1 MSVRES
7 TSADRDTIASVR
19 KLGVMNTQALPAA
32 LAEIVDDFQALTEPE
47 RLQLLLEF
55 SRGLP
60 ELPERLKDHPELLEQ
75 VVECQS
81 PLFLTIETEQDDGGA
96 PERVRLFFKAPPEA
110 PTTRGFA
117 GVLHEGLD
125 GLSAAEIL
133 AVPDDMP
140 ELLGLTRAITPLRMR
155 GMTAMLGRIKRKV
168 AAAAPG
174 RPDARAPDPH
184 GPQDSLPGNSGH
196 RSTGGGRRSLCRPPL
211 QPRSGGGQLR
221 TGSRRGAGHR
231 SRHGSSRP

>member
-1 MSVRES
+1 M
-7 TSADRDTIASVR
+7 TTHD
-19 KLGVMNTQALPAA
+19 LPAA
-32 LAEIVDDFQALTEPE
+32 LAEIVDDFQALAEPE

-55 SRGLP
+55 SRELP
-60 ELPERLKDHPELLEQ
+60 ELPDRLKDHPELLEQ

-81 PLFLTIETEQDDGGA
+81 PLFLTIETEKNDAGTA
-96 PERVRLFFKAPPEA
+96 SAVRLYFKAPPEA

-168 AAAAPG
+168 AAT
-174 RPDARAPDPH
+174 
-184 GPQDSLPGNSGH
+184 SG
-196 RSTGGGRRSLCRPPL
+196 S
-211 QPRSGGGQLR
+211 Q
-221 TGSRRGAGHR
+221 A
-231 SRHGSSRP
+231 

>member
-1 MSVRES
+1 
-7 TSADRDTIASVR
+7 VR
-19 KLGVMNTQALPAA
+19 KLGVMNTSALPAA

-60 ELPERLKDHPELLEQ
+60 ELPDRLKDHPEMLEQ
-75 VVECQS
+75 VLECQS
-81 PLFLTIETEQDDGGA
+81 PLFLTIEAEHADGGA
-96 PERVRLFFKAPPEA
+96 PDNVRLFFKAPPEA

-125 GLSAAEIL
+125 GLSPAEIL

-168 AAAAPG
+168 SAL
-174 RPDARAPDPH
+174 
-184 GPQDSLPGNSGH
+184 S
-196 RSTGGGRRSLCRPPL
+196 
-211 QPRSGGGQLR
+211 QPS
-221 TGSRRGAGHR
+221 
-231 SRHGSSRP
+231 

>member
-1 MSVRES
+1 
-7 TSADRDTIASVR
+7 
-19 KLGVMNTQALPAA
+19 MNTHALPAP

-55 SRGLP
+55 SQGLP
-60 ELPERLKDHPELLEQ
+60 ELPDRLKDHPELLEQ

-81 PLFLTIETEQDDGGA
+81 PLFLTIETEKNDAGSPDS
-96 PERVRLFFKAPPEA
+96 VRLYFKAPPEA

-125 GLSAAEIL
+125 GLTAPEIL

-168 AAAAPG
+168 AASAPK
-174 RPDARAPDPH
+174 A
-184 GPQDSLPGNSGH
+184 
-196 RSTGGGRRSLCRPPL
+196 
-211 QPRSGGGQLR
+211 
-221 TGSRRGAGHR
+221 
-231 SRHGSSRP
+231 

>member
-1 MSVRES
+1 MS
-7 TSADRDTIASVR
+7 T
-19 KLGVMNTQALPAA
+19 NTLPTA
-32 LAEIVDDFQALTEPE
+32 LAEIVDDFQALSEPE

-60 ELPERLKDHPELLEQ
+60 ELPERLTNHPELLEQ

-81 PLFLTIETEQDDGGA
+81 PLFLTIESERKTDGPSA
-96 PERVRLFFKAPPEA
+96 YRLFFQAPPEA

-125 GLSAAEIL
+125 GLTAEEIL

-168 AAAAPG
+168 AAANKLE
-174 RPDARAPDPH
+174 
-184 GPQDSLPGNSGH
+184 S
-196 RSTGGGRRSLCRPPL
+196 
-211 QPRSGGGQLR
+211 
-221 TGSRRGAGHR
+221 
-231 SRHGSSRP
+231 

>member
-1 MSVRES
+1 M
-7 TSADRDTIASVR
+7 TTY
-19 KLGVMNTQALPAA
+19 ALPAA
-32 LAEIVDDFQALTEPE
+32 LAEIVDDFQALAEPE

-55 SRGLP
+55 SRELP
-60 ELPERLKDHPELLEQ
+60 ELPDRLKDHPELLEQ

-81 PLFLTIETEQDDGGA
+81 PLFLTIETEKNDGAGSA
-96 PERVRLFFKAPPEA
+96 EAVRLYFKAPPEA

-125 GLSAAEIL
+125 GLTADEIL

-168 AAAAPG
+168 AAAS
-174 RPDARAPDPH
+174 R
-184 GPQDSLPGNSGH
+184 L
-196 RSTGGGRRSLCRPPL
+196 RS
-211 QPRSGGGQLR
+211 
-221 TGSRRGAGHR
+221 
-231 SRHGSSRP
+231 

>member
-1 MSVRES
+1 M
-7 TSADRDTIASVR
+7 T
-19 KLGVMNTQALPAA
+19 TQALPSA
-32 LAEIVDDFQALTEPE
+32 LAAIVDNFQALSEPE

-55 SRGLP
+55 SEGLP
-60 ELPERLKDHPELLEQ
+60 ELPARLKDHPELLEQ

-81 PLFLTIETEQDDGGA
+81 PLFLTIETEDDS
-96 PERVRLFFKAPPEA
+96 VRLYFKAPAEA

-168 AAAAPG
+168 AAA
-174 RPDARAPDPH
+174 
-184 GPQDSLPGNSGH
+184 S
-196 RSTGGGRRSLCRPPL
+196 
-211 QPRSGGGQLR
+211 R
-221 TGSRRGAGHR
+221 TQA
-231 SRHGSSRP
+231 

>member
-1 MSVRES
+1 
-7 TSADRDTIASVR
+7 
-19 KLGVMNTQALPAA
+19 MNTDSLPAN

-60 ELPERLKDHPELLEQ
+60 ELPEHLKDHPELLEQ

-81 PLFLTIETEQDDGGA
+81 PLFLTIETEKGDGVG
-96 PERVRLFFKAPPEA
+96 PDSVRLYFKAPPEA

-125 GLSAAEIL
+125 GLSAKEIL

-168 AAAAPG
+168 AASVRFQG
-174 RPDARAPDPH
+174 
-184 GPQDSLPGNSGH
+184 
-196 RSTGGGRRSLCRPPL
+196 
-211 QPRSGGGQLR
+211 
-221 TGSRRGAGHR
+221 
-231 SRHGSSRP
+231 

>member
-1 MSVRES
+1 M
-7 TSADRDTIASVR
+7 R
-19 KLGVMNTQALPAA
+19 KLGVMNTSALPAA
-32 LAEIVDDFQALTEPE
+32 LADIVDDFQALEEAE

-55 SRGLP
+55 SR
-60 ELPERLKDHPELLEQ
+60 ELPDPPARLQDHPELMEQ

-81 PLFLTIETEQDDGGA
+81 PLFLTIETEPPAETSA

-125 GLSAAEIL
+125 GLSPAEIL

-168 AAAAPG
+168 AAL
-174 RPDARAPDPH
+174 
-184 GPQDSLPGNSGH
+184 PQ
-196 RSTGGGRRSLCRPPL
+196 
-211 QPRSGGGQLR
+211 
-221 TGSRRGAGHR
+221 RG
-231 SRHGSSRP
+231 

>member
-1 MSVRES
+1 MM
-7 TSADRDTIASVR
+7 T
-19 KLGVMNTQALPAA
+19 TQALPSA
-32 LAEIVDDFQALTEPE
+32 LAAIVDDFQALTEPE

-55 SRGLP
+55 SQGLP
-60 ELPERLKDHPELLEQ
+60 ELPDRLQDHPELLEQ

-81 PLFLTIETEQDDGGA
+81 PLFLTIETEKGA
-96 PERVRLFFKAPPEA
+96 GTVRLFFKAPAEA

-125 GLSAAEIL
+125 GLTAEEIL

-168 AAAAPG
+168 AASTAV
-174 RPDARAPDPH
+174 
-184 GPQDSLPGNSGH
+184 
-196 RSTGGGRRSLCRPPL
+196 RS
-211 QPRSGGGQLR
+211 
-221 TGSRRGAGHR
+221 
-231 SRHGSSRP
+231 

>member
-1 MSVRES
+1 MS
-7 TSADRDTIASVR
+7 T
-19 KLGVMNTQALPAA
+19 NTLPAA
-32 LAEIVDDFQALTEPE
+32 LAEIVDDFQALTEPD

-60 ELPERLKDHPELLEQ
+60 ALPERLLDHPELLEQ

-81 PLFLTIETEQDDGGA
+81 PLFLTIEQERNADGVA
-96 PERVRLFFKAPPEA
+96 YRLFFKAPPEA

-125 GLSAAEIL
+125 GLTAAEIL

-168 AAAAPG
+168 AAAD
-174 RPDARAPDPH
+174 R
-184 GPQDSLPGNSGH
+184 LLN
-196 RSTGGGRRSLCRPPL
+196 
-211 QPRSGGGQLR
+211 
-221 TGSRRGAGHR
+221 
-231 SRHGSSRP
+231 

>member
-1 MSVRES
+1 MS
-7 TSADRDTIASVR
+7 
-19 KLGVMNTQALPAA
+19 TQALPSA
-32 LAEIVDDFQALTEPE
+32 LAAIVDDFQAVSEPE

-55 SRGLP
+55 SQGLP
-60 ELPERLKDHPELLEQ
+60 ELPERLRDHPELLEQ

-81 PLFLTIETEQDDGGA
+81 PLFLTIEAEKNDDGSSPA
-96 PERVRLFFKAPPEA
+96 VRLYFKAPAEA

-125 GLSAAEIL
+125 GLPAEDIL

-168 AAAAPG
+168 AAIPAA
-174 RPDARAPDPH
+174 H
-184 GPQDSLPGNSGH
+184 S
-196 RSTGGGRRSLCRPPL
+196 
-211 QPRSGGGQLR
+211 
-221 TGSRRGAGHR
+221 
-231 SRHGSSRP
+231 